1 MTETLFRA
9 IGRPELISDPRFLNN
24 EARLCSVV
32 ELNGIL
38 AGHIAVMTR
47 AECLNHFQG
56 AGVTIAPV
64 YDMQEIEDDPHFI
77 QREIVVELPD
87 DEMGEVP
94 VHSICPRLFNTPGV
108 FRNSAPRLG
117 QDNEAILEELGF
129 SASGIESLVKKGV
142 IFSVESEHPSADAE

>member
-24 EARLCSVV
+24 EVRLRNVV

-38 AGHIAVMTR
+38 AGHIAAMTR
-47 AECLNHFQG
+47 AECLNHFQA

-108 FRNSAPRLG
+108 FRNAAPRLG

-129 SASGIESLVKKGV
+129 SLSGIESLIKKGV
-142 IFSVESEHPSADAE
+142 IFSVESEHPSANAE